1 MENISNELINDE
13 EFDLICK
20 YIKIRYESN
29 MSQRELA
36 SKIGIAQ
43 STIARMEKN
52 MHSMSIGNFIK
63 LLSVLWYKLE
73 IIEREKENELH
84 EKIVQLIMIVK
95 DSKMKKIDTLDIERI
110 FRLNGGIRMSQNK
123 LETISNLFEGKE
135 IRSVWDSEKEEYYFS
150 VVDVIGVLT
159 DNDYQ
164 KSRNYWKWLKSKLNE
179 EGSKLVS
186 KTNQLK
192 MKSSK
197 DGKMYKTDTLDT
209 EGIFRLIESVPSPK
223 AESFCIK

>member
-1 MENISNELINDE
+1 
-13 EFDLICK
+13 
-20 YIKIRYESN
+20 
-29 MSQRELA
+29 
-36 SKIGIAQ
+36 
-43 STIARMEKN
+43 
-52 MHSMSIGNFIK
+52 MSIGNFIK

-95 DSKMKKIDTLDIERI
+95 NSKMKKIDTLDIERI

-179 EGSKLVS
+179 EGSKSVS